1 MGITPVPWT
10 LSSERSA
17 NLALWSAA
25 PEIAAALVAIV
36 DAFREPHYG
45 DREQQADSVFDA
57 MEKTGALALVEKLKG
72 IL

>member
-1 MGITPVPWT
+1 MGITPGPWEVSGPSPNQRI
-10 LSSERSA
+10 L
-17 NLALWSAA
+17 A

-45 DREQQADSVFDA
+45 DRAQQADSVFDA
-57 MEKTGALALVEKLKG
+57 MEKTGAFALVEKLKG